1 MPAAIVMLSVVCYVV
16 IRAND
21 IIRRKN
27 EFFQKK
33 FKLQEKIATE
43 RRKGKDTTELQAALD
58 EMKITPDFV
67 ALSLGASAMM
77 SRMGEQWEDEDGN
90 IIRGPTEDEVAE
102 MPATAYDLAFCF
114 SLIMLYFSWITIIKY
129 LLQLIRSRHFVGAGS
144 YLLADLKIST
154 GTTLYSGW
162 LFGLVAFLA
171 AYLVAMPYNLFQS
184 LRGENDHLH
193 WQSTRNRLGF
203 LFQGLQLEYY
213 WWEFVVMARK
223 LGLVVGLKHLSV
235 TLPTFCCHSSDKEPS
250 LSFKLIRIIF
260 RKHCSLQSGHCRV
273 AA

>member
-33 FKLQEKIATE
+33 FKLQEKIAME
-43 RRKGKDTTELQAALD
+43 RRKGNDTKELQTALD
-58 EMKITPDFV
+58 EMKATPDFV
-67 ALSLGASAMM
+67 ALSLGATAMIN
-77 SRMGEQWEDEDGN
+77 RMGEQWEDEDGN
-90 IIRGPTEDEVAE
+90 IVRGPTEEEVAE

-144 YLLADLKIST
+144 FLLADLKVSIDT
-154 GTTLYSGW
+154 PLYTGW
-162 LFGLVAFLA
+162 LFGLATFLA
-171 AYLVAMPYNLFQS
+171 TYLITMPYNLFQS
-184 LRGENDHLH
+184 LRSESDRLH
-193 WQSTRNRLGF
+193 WQSIKNRLGF
-203 LFQGLQLEYY
+203 LFQGFQPDYY

-223 LGLVVGLKHLSV
+223 LSLVVRLMLM
-235 TLPTFCCHSSDKEPS
+235 
-250 LSFKLIRIIF
+250 
-260 RKHCSLQSGHCRV
+260 
-273 AA
+273 